1 MVLPCAKR
9 NTLRHCNTLF
19 RNWNTLGSYRFIVST
34 FVGLDNQ
41 KSPVHGAFFVL
52 NSSAAPSVFPSRVN
66 LLSTFFL
73 CFV

>member
-34 FVGLDNQ
+34 FVGLDIA
-41 KSPVHGAFFVL
+41 SVL
-52 NSSAAPSVFPSRVN
+52 MGFKDTR
-66 LLSTFFL
+66 FFL
-73 CFV
+73 FSMYIDANW